1 MKLGTIKLWSPD
13 GPVARLVS
21 VHTEEGRVVDLA
33 AAERLRLEARGAT
46 ADAAKRLATAVF
58 PGSMARAIAA
68 GDLFLEAVQEAV
80 DARGAD
86 ASLPLEEQEW
96 LPAVDPPVVRD
107 CSTFEEHLVGY
118 HERLG
123 LELNPLH
130 YQIPAFYK
138 VSPSR
143 LYGHEQEIAWPYYTQ
158 HLDYEL
164 ELGFVVG
171 RPGHNLSPEEAA
183 GHIFGVTIYND
194 FSARDIQS
202 RETTLGMGLTKT
214 KDFATGLGPWITTV
228 DELDL
233 LDLGMVVRVN
243 GEEVSRSKSS
253 PVIWTPAE
261 LVAYISVGDMLQPG
275 DVIGSGTAAGGSRLE
290 HDRRL
295 APGDVVELEVTG
307 IGVLRN
313 RIGEPEPAGWMPE
326 PKQPKVRPR
335 SG

>member
-1 MKLGTIKLWSPD
+1 MKIGRIALASPD

-21 VHTEEGRVVDLA
+21 IHTEERRVVDLA
-33 AAERLRLEARGAT
+33 AAERLRLEAKGAT
-46 ADAAKRLATAVF
+46 HDAAKRLATTLF
-58 PGSMARAIAA
+58 PGSMAEALAA

-80 DARGAD
+80 DARGTD
-86 ASLPLEEQEW
+86 ASLPLDEQEW
-96 LPAVDPPVVRD
+96 LPAVDPPVLRD

-130 YQIPAFYK
+130 YEIPAFYK

-143 LYGHEQEIAWPYYTQ
+143 LYGHEQEIAWPYYTE

-164 ELGFVVG
+164 ELGFVIG
-171 RPGHNLSPEEAA
+171 KPGHNLSPEEAS

-202 RETTLGMGLTKT
+202 RETKLGMGLTKT
-214 KDFATGLGPWITTV
+214 KDFATGMGPWITTT

-233 LDLGMVVRVN
+233 FDLTMVARVN

-261 LVAYISVGDMLQPG
+261 LTAYISVGDMLQPG
-275 DVIGSGTAAGGSRLE
+275 DVIGSGTAAGGSGLE
-290 HDRRL
+290 QDRRL
-295 APGDVVELEVTG
+295 ASGDVVELEVSG

-326 PKQPKVRPR
+326 PKQPKVGARAE
-335 SG
+335 